1 MKHKQ
6 CIDCVT
12 KKEHVLVCTAY
23 AHACWRKPR
32 PDCVIC
38 KNVSLEMSRRI
49 NEVAVRIMDPS
60 DLFGNGMFQLLLFS
74 TLRFRAK
81 HPPRYSF
88 LAHTHAAFPAN
99 ICLRA
104 VEAVFQTNTYS
115 RHTHTRVLTLTLYS
129 GQHALMLRAWSL
141 ALTILWHHPY

>member
-1 MKHKQ
+1 MR
-6 CIDCVT
+6 C
-12 KKEHVLVCTAY
+12 
-23 AHACWRKPR
+23 R

-74 TLRFRAK
+74 TLFVFAK
-81 HPPRYSF
+81 TSLKTQF
-88 LAHTHAAFPAN
+88 SLTHTYTAFPAN

-104 VEAVFQTNTYS
+104 CEVVFFARTYI
-115 RHTHTRVLTLTLYS
+115 HTHLRLTLNTSAYASFIFLS
-129 GQHALMLRAWSL
+129 IRSSRSL
-141 ALTILWHHPY
+141 HCVNSYI